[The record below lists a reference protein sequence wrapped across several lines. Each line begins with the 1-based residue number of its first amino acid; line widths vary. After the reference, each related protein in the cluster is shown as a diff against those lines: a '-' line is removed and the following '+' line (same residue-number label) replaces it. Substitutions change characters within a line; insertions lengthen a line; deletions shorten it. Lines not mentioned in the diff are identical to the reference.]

1 MEPTHTHTHAQGNSL
16 NSTHIHIQTHTHT
29 QRTYTHA
36 GGKGWTP
43 SGATFSHKAF
53 FPHLNAP
60 SAATPPPIKC
70 RPLQSQHLDT
80 LVWLCEWVS
89 GQLLLLL
96 DGGWSTDSVFFRRRC
111 QFVFSSIHV
120 HGIKRIINWFGY
132 LEDIIGQLFS
142 KIPYLKNTFVFCLL

>member
-1 MEPTHTHTHAQGNSL
+1 MEPTHTHTRTGELTQL
-16 NSTHIHIQTHTHT
+16 NTHTHPNTHTHT
-29 QRTYTHA
+29 A
-36 GGKGWTP
+36 
-43 SGATFSHKAF
+43 
-53 FPHLNAP
+53 HLHTCRRQGLNSVWSYVLSQSVLSPLERP

-111 QFVFSSIHV
+111 QFLFNSIHV

-132 LEDIIGQLFS
+132 LEDIVGQLFS